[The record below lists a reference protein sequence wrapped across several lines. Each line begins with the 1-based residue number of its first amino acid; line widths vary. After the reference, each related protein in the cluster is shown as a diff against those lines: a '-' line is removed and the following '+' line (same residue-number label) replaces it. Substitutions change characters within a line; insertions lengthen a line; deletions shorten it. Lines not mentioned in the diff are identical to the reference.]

1 MFKAC
6 DQTWL
11 LGGRAAK
18 AQCQAVAK
26 LSKERKKCSERLL
39 WPTRNKT
46 FVPDPEPRISIYVW
60 RDVPLAVQTGLG

>member
-11 LGGRAAK
+11 RRSRCQSSMSGCGKAK
-18 AQCQAVAK
+18 REEEV
-26 LSKERKKCSERLL
+26 LERLL